1 MSGFLSRDFR
11 LLQLFTRIVEHGGFT
26 QAQAALNL
34 GQSTISTQMAALEQQ
49 LGVRLC
55 HRGRGGFRLT
65 EEGERV
71 HRAAQRLF
79 SATSDFQGEVASLR
93 GGLAGDLALYV
104 VDNIATNPACK
115 LPRAI
120 ERFTRRSARAK
131 LIVTVD
137 VPDNIELAV
146 LDGRCHVGIGSFFH
160 HSAGLRYEP
169 LFLERQVLVCGRKHP
184 LFAQPDEALT
194 VEAVSRH
201 PFIAHG
207 YAQQQILD
215 VPPSGSAFHME
226 AVALLV
232 LSGRYIGYLPAHQ
245 AAHWVERGEMRELL
259 PAQLS
264 YAARFEIVTR
274 GTGRR
279 SNLVEAFVAHL
290 HEAHAA
296 PREGAAPVA
305 PVGKLKAG

>member
-1 MSGFLSRDFR
+1 MIPRFLSRDFR

-55 HRGRGGFRLT
+55 HRGRSGFRLT

-71 HRAAQRLF
+71 YQAAQRLF
-79 SATSDFQGEVASLR
+79 AATADFQGEVASLR
-93 GGLAGDLALYV
+93 GGLAGDLSLHV
-104 VDNIATNPACK
+104 VDNIATNPACR
-115 LPRAI
+115 LSRAI
-120 ERFTRRSARAK
+120 ERFTRRSSRAR
-131 LIVTVD
+131 LTVTVD

-146 LDGRCHVGIGSFFH
+146 LDGRCHVGVGSFFH

-169 LFLERQVLVCGRKHP
+169 LFTERQVLVCGRKHP
-184 LFAQPDEALT
+184 LFGKAEEALT
-194 VEAVSRH
+194 VESVSRH
-201 PFIAHG
+201 AFIAHG

-215 VPPSGSAFHME
+215 VPPAGSAFHME

-232 LSGRYIGYLPAHQ
+232 LSGRYTGYLPDHQ
-245 AAHWVERGEMRELL
+245 AAHWVDRGEMRVLL
-259 PAQLS
+259 SAALG
-264 YAARFEIVTR
+264 YTARFEIVTR
-274 GTGRR
+274 GTGLR

-290 HEAHAA
+290 HEAHLL
-296 PREGAAPVA
+296 PRVVSAIA
-305 PVGKLKAG
+305 

>member
-1 MSGFLSRDFR
+1 MARFLSRDFR

-34 GQSTISTQMAALEQQ
+34 GQSTISTQMAALEEQ

-55 HRGRGGFRLT
+55 HRGRSGFRLT

-71 HRAAQRLF
+71 YQAAQRLF
-79 SATSDFQGEVASLR
+79 GATADFQGEVASLR
-93 GGLAGDLALYV
+93 GGLAGDLSLYV
-104 VDNIATNPACK
+104 VDNIATNPACR

-120 ERFTRRSARAK
+120 ERFTRRSSRARLNLTIEA
-131 LIVTVD
+131 
-137 VPDNIELAV
+137 PDNIELAV

-169 LFLERQVLVCGRKHP
+169 LFTERQVLVCGRKHP
-184 LFAQPDEALT
+184 LFGRAEEDLT
-194 VEAVSRH
+194 TEGVSRCA
-201 PFIAHG
+201 FIAHG

-215 VPPSGSAFHME
+215 VPPAGAAFHME

-232 LSGRYIGYLPAHQ
+232 LSGRYIGYLPDHQ
-245 AAHWVERGEMRELL
+245 AAHWVNQGEMRILL
-259 PAQLS
+259 PSELS
-264 YAARFEIVTR
+264 YTARFEIVTR
-274 GTGRR
+274 GSGMR

-290 HEAHAA
+290 HEAHTLPTVIAA
-296 PREGAAPVA
+296 IA
-305 PVGKLKAG
+305 